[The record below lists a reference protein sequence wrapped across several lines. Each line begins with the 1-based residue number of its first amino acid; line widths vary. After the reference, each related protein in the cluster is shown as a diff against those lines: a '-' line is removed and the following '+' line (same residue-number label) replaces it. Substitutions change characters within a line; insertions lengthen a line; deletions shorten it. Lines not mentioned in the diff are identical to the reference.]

1 MVARI
6 CRERGTAL
14 MGVLNVTPDSFS
26 DGGLYLAE
34 SSQRQ
39 RIDELI
45 RDGADIIDIG
55 AESTRPGAAAVSA
68 SEQIARMEGAVRY
81 AVERGGALVSVDT
94 SSPEVADRML
104 PLGAELVN
112 DVSCLRAS
120 ELAAVTALH
129 GAALVLMHSRGPMTE
144 MKGFGAYPESG
155 YRDVV
160 EDVRR
165 EWRAARDRAVAAGMA
180 PEQVFFDPGLGF
192 NKSARHSIE
201 LLRRLAE
208 FQSEDVPIVV
218 GPSRKSFIA
227 SVDDA
232 PPSERLGGTI
242 AACLAAVERGA
253 SILRVHD
260 VQPVRQALAV
270 ARAVAGSRE
279 SAEDARNVPRQEAH
293 RA

>member
-1 MVARI
+1 
-6 CRERGTAL
+6 
-14 MGVLNVTPDSFS
+14 MGVLNVTPDSFY
-26 DGGLYLAE
+26 DGGRYWDE
-34 SSQRQ
+34 SAQRQ

-45 RDGADIIDIG
+45 REGADIIDIG

-68 SEQIARMEGAVRY
+68 AEQIARMDGAVRY
-81 AVERGGALVSVDT
+81 AVERAQALVSVDT
-94 SSPEVADRML
+94 SNPEVADRML
-104 PLGAELVN
+104 RIGAELVN
-112 DVSCLRAS
+112 DVSCLRDS

-129 GAALVLMHSRGPMTE
+129 GAALVLMHSRGPMSE

-165 EWRAARDRAVAAGMA
+165 EWRAARERAVAAGMA
-180 PEQVFFDPGLGF
+180 PEDVFFDPGLGF
-192 NKSARHSIE
+192 NKSARHSLE

-208 FQSEDVPIVV
+208 FQSENVPIVV

-232 PPSERLGGTI
+232 LPSERLGGSI

-253 SILRVHD
+253 CVLRVHD
-260 VQPVRQALAV
+260 VEPMRQALAV
-270 ARAVAGSRE
+270 ARAIASGLE
-279 SAEDARNVPRQEAH
+279 SGKGARNAARAREEAR